1 MPSNFSAKLN
11 DVSIRNKLI
20 LMQVFTSVL
29 VLGIVFTVFVITD
42 INGYKQRKID
52 SMISLAQIVGTN
64 NISTLQFEDTDAA
77 RQILTELHSVSP
89 EIIQASI
96 LDKKGNLFATYSR
109 SGDSIHTQP
118 VFNNRKFVFSGQR
131 LFINNP
137 IISNNEVIGTVLLE
151 VELSELK
158 QIKQSMY
165 ELSSILLLVA
175 LAFSFLIAFWV
186 QSYISK
192 RLLRLVNTMKQV
204 SKTGKLDTLEPD
216 NGKDEISELNKS
228 FNNLMLQ
235 IKENQEKKD
244 EFIGIASHELK
255 TPLTTIKGYIDLLS
269 MIEETQPQKLYVQ
282 KAQDSLKKLENLIKD
297 LLDVSKIQS
306 GQLELNITQFDIDA
320 LLGETIA
327 AIQLVTSTHDIV
339 RKGETGHQLIY
350 ADRQRIEQVLIN
362 LLSNAIKYSPGA
374 KEVFVYSKLNE
385 TELIIKIED
394 FGSGVPVE
402 EQTNIFERF
411 YRAKEHSVHVSGFG
425 LGLYICSDIIKRH
438 SGRIGVESVGKGSV
452 FYFSLPLNNSTSTTK
467 NNH

>member
-1 MPSNFSAKLN
+1 MLRNFSAKLN

-52 SMISLAQIVGTN
+52 SMVSLAQIVGTN
-64 NISTLQFEDTDAA
+64 NISTLQFEDADAA
-77 RQILTELHSVSP
+77 RQILAELHSVSP

-96 LDKKGNLFATYSR
+96 LDKKGDLFAIYSR

-118 VFNNRKFVFSGQR
+118 VFKGKKFVFSGQH
-131 LFINNP
+131 LYINNP

-151 VELSELK
+151 VELFELQ
-158 QIKQSMY
+158 QIKQSMF
-165 ELSSILLLVA
+165 ELSCMLLLVA
-175 LAFSFLIAFWV
+175 LAFSFLIAFGV

-192 RLLRLVNTMKQV
+192 RLLRLVNTMKRV
-204 SKTGKLDTLEPD
+204 SQTGKLDTLEPD
-216 NGKDEISELNKS
+216 NGKDEISILNKS
-228 FNNLMLQ
+228 FNKLMLQ

-255 TPLTTIKGYIDLLS
+255 TPLTTVKGYMDLLS
-269 MIEETQPQKLYVQ
+269 MMEENQPQKLYVQ
-282 KAQDSLKKLENLIKD
+282 KAQESLKKLENLIKD

-306 GQLELNITQFDIDA
+306 GQLELNITEFDIDT
-320 LLGETIA
+320 LLNETITA
-327 AIQLVTSTHDIV
+327 MQLVTPTHDIV
-339 RKGETGHQLIY
+339 RKGETDHQLIH

-374 KEVFVYSKLNE
+374 KEVFVYSKLTE
-385 TELIIKIED
+385 TELIIYIED
-394 FGSGVPVE
+394 FGNGVPLE

-411 YRAKEHSVHVSGFG
+411 YRAKEHSVYASGFG
-425 LGLYICSDIIKRH
+425 LGLYICRDIIKRH
-438 SGRIGVESVGKGSV
+438 KGRIGVESVGKGSV
-452 FYFSLPLNNSTSTTK
+452 FYFSLPLNNF
-467 NNH
+467 H